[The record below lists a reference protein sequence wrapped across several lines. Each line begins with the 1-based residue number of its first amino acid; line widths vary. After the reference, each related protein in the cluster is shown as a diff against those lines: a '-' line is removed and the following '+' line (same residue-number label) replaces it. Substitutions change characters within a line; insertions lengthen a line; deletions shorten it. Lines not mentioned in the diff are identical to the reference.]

1 MTRSPD
7 SRRNAFIALCVFAV
21 AIGSLELFRYLPPP
35 LATPAW
41 KVSWLVLCFVGLRW
55 AHRLGLRGAIAELGL
70 RAPPSRGVV
79 FGFLASIPLLVVFAL
94 TFNPSPH
101 FAAPAALQTAV
112 LTPVTEEVLFRG
124 YVFLQL
130 YRRARWSFLL
140 AVVATAAMFGLA
152 HLGALAGKA
161 SAAQVLGEVGM
172 VAAGG
177 AFFAWLLVRWD
188 DNLWVPIALH
198 GFMNLWC
205 EIFGCDDH
213 PGNWQTNAGRVVTV
227 AIALILTEIW
237 RRRQSARTVAPAVAA
252 DSPPGSH

>member
-70 RAPPSRGVV
+70 RAPPLRGVV

-94 TFNPSPH
+94 TFNPNPH

-130 YRRARWSFLL
+130 YRRAGWSFPL
-140 AVVATAAMFGLA
+140 AVIATAVMFGLA

-161 SAAQVLGEVGM
+161 SALQVLGEVGM
-172 VAAGG
+172 LAAGG
-177 AFFAWLLVRWD
+177 AFFAASQNDMNNTVSSSGRNRLSENRSRHINFVPVLGAAALLTGVAKASDLASAPRVITGELAAWLAQGPR
-188 DNLWVPIALH
+188 
-198 GFMNLWC
+198 
-205 EIFGCDDH
+205 
-213 PGNWQTNAGRVVTV
+213 
-227 AIALILTEIW
+227 
-237 RRRQSARTVAPAVAA
+237 
-252 DSPPGSH
+252 

>member
-1 MTRSPD
+1 MTRFPD
-7 SRRNAFIALCVFAV
+7 SRRSALIALCVFAV

-41 KVSWLVLCFVGLRW
+41 KVSWLFLCFVGLRW
-55 AHRLGLRGAIAELGL
+55 AHGLGVRGAIAELGL
-70 RAPPSRGVV
+70 RASPVRGVV

-94 TFNPSPH
+94 TLGPSPH

-130 YRRARWSFLL
+130 YRRAGWSFPL
-140 AVVATAAMFGLA
+140 AVIATAVMFGLA

-161 SAAQVLGEVGM
+161 SALQVLGEVGM
-172 VAAGG
+172 LAAGG
-177 AFFAWLLVRWD
+177 AFFAWLLVRWH

-205 EIFGCDDH
+205 EVFGCDEH

-227 AIALILTEIW
+227 AVALILTEMW
-237 RRRQSARTVAPAVAA
+237 RRRQRPRT
-252 DSPPGSH
+252 